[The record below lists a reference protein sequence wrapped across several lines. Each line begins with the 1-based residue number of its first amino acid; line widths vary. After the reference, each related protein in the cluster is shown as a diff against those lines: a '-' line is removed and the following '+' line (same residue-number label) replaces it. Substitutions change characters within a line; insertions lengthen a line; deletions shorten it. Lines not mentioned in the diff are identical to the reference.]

1 MKYRAL
7 IATLLALCL
16 TVLTACSDGEMA
28 SDKPLTYN
36 EIRNTGLANNCP
48 QLSETA
54 RGSIPLDPNSS
65 YVLTE
70 LCIQPTE
77 YFVKEEPTNK
87 RQEAEFVPGKVL
99 TRKTS
104 TLEQITG
111 NLEFNEDGTLT
122 FTEEDGIDFQ
132 AITVLLPGGEEV
144 PFLFTVKGLVAK
156 SQGNASSINTST
168 DFEGSYNVPSYRGAT
183 FLDPKGRGLASGY
196 DNAVA
201 LPAQADEETF
211 VEANVKE
218 ASTRRDAG
226 MMSLQVSKVNGETGE
241 IAGIFKAIQPS
252 DNDLGAK
259 ESVEVKVS
267 GIFYGRIEPS
277 FL

>member
-218 ASTRRDAG
+218 ASTRLDAG
-226 MMSLQVSKVNGETGE
+226 KMSLQVSKVNGETGE

>member
-168 DFEGSYNVPSYRGAT
+168 DFEGSYNVPSYRGAV

-252 DNDLGAK
+252 DNDLGDRK
-259 ESVEVKVS
+259 SVV
-267 GIFYGRIEPS
+267 
-277 FL
+277 

>member
-7 IATLLALCL
+7 IATFLALCL
-16 TVLTACSDGEMA
+16 TVLTACSDSKMA

-36 EIRNTGLANNCP
+36 DIRNTGLANNCP

-77 YFVKEEPTNK
+77 YFVKEEPANK
-87 RQEAEFVPGKVL
+87 RQEAEFLPGKVL

-111 NLEFNEDGTLT
+111 SLEFNEDGSLT

-144 PFLFTVKGLVAK
+144 PFLFTVKGLVAN
-156 SQGNASSINTST
+156 SQSNVSSINTST
-168 DFEGSYNVPSYRGAT
+168 DFEGLYNVPSYRGAT

-211 VEANVKE
+211 AEANVKQ
-218 ASTRRDAG
+218 ASTRLDAG
-226 MMSLQVSKVNGETGE
+226 KISLQISKVNGETYE
-241 IAGIFKAIQPS
+241 IAGIFNAIQPS

-259 ESVEVKVS
+259 ESLDVKVS

-277 FL
+277 FF

>member
-36 EIRNTGLANNCP
+36 DIRNTGLANNCP

-111 NLEFNEDGTLT
+111 NLEFNEDGSLT
-122 FTEEDGIDFQ
+122 FVEKDGIDFQ

-168 DFEGSYNVPSYRGAT
+168 DFEGNYNVPSYRGAT

-218 ASTRRDAG
+218 ASTRPDAG

-259 ESVEVKVS
+259 ESVEVKVG